1 MDGNSFDIPPEHVT
15 NGQLFLLLQALNTKQ
30 SISNASQQRL
40 VERVEKL
47 DHDTK
52 AMRESWQAAGKL
64 LAFIK
69 YTAAV
74 ALALTGLWAVTKNLW
89 LAFWGT
95 VFP

>member
-1 MDGNSFDIPPEHVT
+1 MDGNFDIPPEQVT

-52 AMRESWQAAGKL
+52 AMRDSWKAAGHL
-64 LAFIK
+64 LSFIK

-74 ALALTGLWAVTKNLW
+74 ALAITGLWAITKDAW
-89 LAFWGT
+89 RAIWGG
-95 VFP
+95 